1 MSDHACM
8 YVCVYVHISS
18 IVYKYQ
24 VHRMPYV
31 DYSSKQVE
39 PLLGKDEVLA
49 EGSVHQAMW
58 RLQRKRY
65 AIRVEFVQTGTLG
78 RWSLSRWGHWV
89 GGVCPAG
96 TLGRWS
102 L

>member
-1 MSDHACM
+1 MHSPIE
-8 YVCVYVHISS
+8 YR
-18 IVYKYQ
+18 YQ

-39 PLLGKDEVLA
+39 PLLNKEEIMA
-49 EGSVHQAMW
+49 EGGVHQATW

-65 AIRVEFVQTGTLG
+65 AIRVEFIQTGTLG
-78 RWSLSRWGHWV
+78 GWSFRLKCEV
-89 GGVCPAG
+89 GK
-96 TLGRWS
+96 S